1 MRLVK
6 ALQQSDVHP
15 SAILNDVDE
24 ITLISNNIMEKQPYF
39 REQKKLRISDLET
52 EKKKIS
58 NQNFGVLKTI
68 KDNTQADNFKYLV
81 SWIKSTGMIQLQKQ
95 PC

>member
-24 ITLISNNIMEKQPYF
+24 ITLISNNIMEKQPLLQ
-39 REQKKLRISDLET
+39 RA
-52 EKKKIS
+52 EKVAHKRS
-58 NQNFGVLKTI
+58 RN
-68 KDNTQADNFKYLV
+68 
-81 SWIKSTGMIQLQKQ
+81 
-95 PC
+95 